1 MSQVCVTRG
10 SFSAAAAQGSASSG
24 KQSRT
29 WPRRARAAPHLALPP
44 FRAPDPAGT
53 APSSPTERKFSL
65 QPGLLTQCW
74 AEASATPEGLLLL
87 HRGDSDLRPDFKA
100 PRSIQQAPVP
110 AGAKVSRLIQG
121 EHPGF
126 HTSCKGNIPVSAC
139 RGRAPPQVCFHGLPF
154 PR

>member
-1 MSQVCVTRG
+1 MTRG
-10 SFSAAAAQGSASSG
+10 SFSAAAAARGSASSG

-29 WPRRARAAPHLALPP
+29 RPRRARAAPHLALLP
-44 FRAPDPAGT
+44 FPSPRSCRNCSLFSYRKEILSPTRPAHPMLGRGFSHPRRAPAPA
-53 APSSPTERKFSL
+53 
-65 QPGLLTQCW
+65 Q
-74 AEASATPEGLLLL
+74 
-87 HRGDSDLRPDFKA
+87 RGFRPDFKA
-100 PRSIQQAPVP
+100 PSSIQQAPVP
-110 AGAKVSRLIQG
+110 AGAKVSHLIQG